1 MSYRL
6 WYLFSCIQR
15 PHRSVNI
22 CIWLDYWYSLY
33 LTFLL
38 TPWLSSENMETY
50 QATRNTPKGEKNNKF
65 NHCTYLLVS
74 RMTISQTQNKEPGN
88 LTNTEALL
96 SQFTFL
102 STILWLCETTHQLFP
117 FLKHKRCWWCLGS
130 WVLTNAAVYRQ
141 LRCGAYVYF
150 PLWKKRMILYAG
162 IVFGFCYDENIL
174 ARWCNALNQG
184 FLTWGPQT
192 PRDPW
197 MGLGGPW
204 GSAKIEHYFLHKTDC
219 LL

>member
-96 SQFTFL
+96 SQFTRFHSCQLYYDCVKLPINCSHSSNIRDVGGVLALEYWRMQL
-102 STILWLCETTHQLFP
+102 SIASWGAGLMSIFRSEKKEWFYTLALSSGSVMMKIYWRDGAMLWI
-117 FLKHKRCWWCLGS
+117 RGS
-130 WVLTNAAVYRQ
+130 
-141 LRCGAYVYF
+141 
-150 PLWKKRMILYAG
+150 
-162 IVFGFCYDENIL
+162 
-174 ARWCNALNQG
+174 
-184 FLTWGPQT
+184 
-192 PRDPW
+192 
-197 MGLGGPW
+197 
-204 GSAKIEHYFLHKTDC
+204 
-219 LL
+219 